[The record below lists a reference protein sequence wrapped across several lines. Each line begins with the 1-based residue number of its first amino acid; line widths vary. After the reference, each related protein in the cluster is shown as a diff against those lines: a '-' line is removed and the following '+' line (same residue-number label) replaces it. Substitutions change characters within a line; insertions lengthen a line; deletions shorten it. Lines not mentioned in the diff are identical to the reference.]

1 MKDFKEA
8 KTEFEEIKNTVKEID
23 TSDKMSGIYIMYIE
37 GLNFDNLIPIYIG
50 QSVNLY
56 NRRTSH
62 KGRIKRLFVLNK
74 EEYNE
79 QIPKNAGK
87 YLYCKIVSTL
97 KNNKKSLEDVKFR
110 VLEYCEKEKLDEREL
125 YWISFFESSV
135 YGFNQF
141 QEIIDSNK
149 FIAKILYS
157 KTKLDYNIIAKEG
170 IELLKGF
177 EVKMKDFNNELIDYK
192 YYFTNYTLLLGNY
205 TALYHHLFMIHK
217 EHLKEIRTNLS
228 DYLTYT
234 KDIIKEYNSY
244 FMEKNSL
251 IDGFDFYDVFEIK

>member
-8 KTEFEEIKNTVKEID
+8 KTEFEEIKNTEKEID
-23 TSDKMSGIYIMYIE
+23 TSDKMCGIYIMYIE

-56 NRRTSH
+56 NRKTSH
-62 KGRIKRLFVLNK
+62 RGSIKRLFVLRK

-97 KNNKKSLEDVKFR
+97 KNNKKSLDDVKFR

-141 QEIIDSNK
+141 QEIIESNK
-149 FIAKILYS
+149 LIAEIIYS
-157 KTKLDYNIIAKEG
+157 KTKLDYSKIAKEG
-170 IELLKGF
+170 MKLLKKF
-177 EVKMKDFNNELIDYK
+177 EVKMKDFNNDLIDYK

-205 TALYHHLFMIHK
+205 TALYHHLFMMNK
-217 EHLKEIRTNLS
+217 EHSKEIKINLS

-234 KDIIKEYNSY
+234 KDILKEYRSY
-244 FMEKNSL
+244 FMEISSL
-251 IDGFDFYDVFEIK
+251 IDGIDFYDVFEIK